1 MSKQNLKLN
10 DSGKQKKLLAA
21 TRDGFGQGLVEAAK
35 LDERIIGICAD
46 LTESLKMTEFE
57 QQFPKRFVR
66 IGVSE
71 QLLVALGA
79 GFALAGKIPF
89 VASFAAFSPGRS
101 WEQIRTNVCLNDVNL
116 KVVGG
121 HAGLSVGADGA
132 THQALE
138 DIALM
143 RCLPKMTVV
152 VPCDSEQARRA
163 TLALATLDGPA
174 YLRLGRAKVPTL
186 TSVDTPFE
194 IGRVQIFRE
203 GTDTAII
210 ACGLMTERSLQAA
223 EELAAEDGIECTVLN
238 CHTIKPL
245 DDEAILMAAQK
256 CGALVTVEEHQIA
269 GGLGSVVAEL
279 LAQNTPTP
287 IEFVGVHNRFGQ
299 SGEADELLSEYELTV
314 SDIKTAVRRA
324 LHRKA

>member
-1 MSKQNLKLN
+1 
-10 DSGKQKKLLAA
+10 
-21 TRDGFGQGLVEAAK
+21 
-35 LDERIIGICAD
+35 
-46 LTESLKMTEFE
+46 
-57 QQFPKRFVR
+57 
-66 IGVSE
+66 
-71 QLLVALGA
+71 
-79 GFALAGKIPF
+79 
-89 VASFAAFSPGRS
+89 
-101 WEQIRTNVCLNDVNL
+101 
-116 KVVGG
+116 
-121 HAGLSVGADGA
+121 
-132 THQALE
+132 
-138 DIALM
+138 
-143 RCLPKMTVV
+143 
-152 VPCDSEQARRA
+152 
-163 TLALATLDGPA
+163 
-174 YLRLGRAKVPTL
+174 
-186 TSVDTPFE
+186 
-194 IGRVQIFRE
+194 
-203 GTDTAII
+203 
-210 ACGLMTERSLQAA
+210 MTERSLQAA